1 MGSETEWN
9 YTRMECISQQETLK
23 FTAKSVESSVK
34 YSKGGRR
41 AVYVPC
47 LGEQNR
53 LLSDQDNTQPRK
65 KNNVSWNIKKINTV
79 AYLQALS
86 TKCIFPRS
94 VLLA

>member
-9 YTRMECISQQETLK
+9 YTGMECISQQETLK
-23 FTAKSVESSVK
+23 FTSKPVESSVK
-34 YSKGGRR
+34 YSKGGCR

-65 KNNVSWNIKKINTV
+65 KKKQRFLEHQEDQYSFLFAGT
-79 AYLQALS
+79 
-86 TKCIFPRS
+86 
-94 VLLA
+94 